1 MLAAWYT
8 YPQNVSQERNEV
20 NTASHQTTALVDP
33 AWVAAHRDDP
43 SVCLIDVAGLGQ
55 EALQAYKAGHVPG
68 AHPWQWKETLWDS
81 HMRDFPAPQEF
92 ARRLGAAGIGNDT
105 TVVFYGEGVQFGI
118 YAWWVFRYC
127 GHDKVCVL
135 DGARYRWA
143 GEGRRLVTDEPAP
156 RPAKT
161 YTPVARVERMRVLRD
176 EMLRVLGQ
184 SRTLIVDARSPEEYR
199 GERVGAPPGPDVGAM
214 RYGRIP
220 GARHLYFN
228 ELLNSD
234 TSFRSREELRA
245 IVDARGVAP
254 DKDIIAY
261 CRLSHRATVLYFT
274 LTELLGLDNVRIY
287 DGSWTEWG
295 NLVGVPIER

>member
-1 MLAAWYT
+1 M
-8 YPQNVSQERNEV
+8 
-20 NTASHQTTALVDP
+20 NTGARHKSSALVDP

-43 SVCLIDVAGLGQ
+43 DVCLIDVAGLGQ
-55 EALQAYKAGHVPG
+55 EDLQAYQAGHVPG

-105 TVVFYGEGVQFGI
+105 TVVFYGEGVQFGV

-127 GHDKVCVL
+127 GHANVRVL

-143 GEGRRLVTDEPAP
+143 EEGRQLVTDRPAP
-156 RPAKT
+156 RPVKT
-161 YTPVARVERMRVLRD
+161 YRPAARVERMRVLRD
-176 EMLRVLGQ
+176 EMLHVLGE
-184 SRTLIVDARSPEEYR
+184 SRTLILDARSPEEYR
-199 GERVGAPPGPDVGAM
+199 GERVGAPPGPDIGAM

-220 GARHLYFN
+220 GARHLFFN
-228 ELLNSD
+228 DLLNAD
-234 TSFRSREELRA
+234 KSFRSREELRV

-274 LTELLGLDNVRIY
+274 LTELLGLDNVRVY

>member
-8 YPQNVSQERNEV
+8 YPPNVSQERNEV
-20 NTASHQTTALVDP
+20 NIASHQTTALVDP

-55 EALQAYKAGHVPG
+55 EDLQAYKAGHVPG
-68 AHPWQWKETLWDS
+68 AHPWKWKETLWDT

-127 GHDKVCVL
+127 GHEKVCVL

-156 RPAKT
+156 RPVKT

-214 RYGRIP
+214 RYGRLP
-220 GARHLYFN
+220 GARPLYFN

>member
-8 YPQNVSQERNEV
+8 YPPNVSQERNEV
-20 NTASHQTTALVDP
+20 NIASHQTTALVDP

-55 EALQAYKAGHVPG
+55 DDLQAYKAGHVPG
-68 AHPWQWKETLWDS
+68 AHPWKWKEMLWDS

-234 TSFRSREELRA
+234 TSFRSREELSA